1 MALVGIDVGTSGC
14 KVVAFTEGGEII
26 ASGYEE
32 YPFLTP
38 RSGWLELDPDKIW
51 EAVLNSL
58 KKVAAQTGDTIDA
71 IAVNSHGETL
81 IPLGRDGQVL
91 YRAIANFDTRSE
103 RYVDFWKERL
113 DPFQIFQI
121 TGMPLHGM
129 YTVNKILWLRDE
141 KPDIFEKVDKFCCVE
156 DFVLHR
162 LTGEEPVIDYSL
174 AARTMMLDVVHK
186 KWSDEILHLASL
198 DKDKLPRLSPSGEE
212 VGHLRPSLAQE
223 LGLSSIVMV
232 ATGGHDQPCGVLGC
246 GVRKEGEAMY
256 GMGTSDC
263 VALNLGEKPRL
274 TQEMMEN
281 GFCCYPHVVKDS
293 YLTLSY
299 IASGGSVLRWFRDT
313 FGGEEK
319 EIAKKEGKDP
329 YQVLIDTIPS
339 HPSSLFLLPHLA
351 GSGTP
356 YLDGY
361 SRGTLL
367 GLTFEASKGEIV
379 RTILESLTY
388 EMKINLDLWEEFGI
402 PLYNL
407 RAVGGGA
414 RSTRWLQIRADILQ
428 KPLFPLFTEEAVALG
443 SAMLGGKAR
452 GIFSNLDEA
461 IAAMVRFG
469 KEVSP
474 SPDKKEAY
482 QLRYKIYQKIYGAV
496 REINEEIS
504 KLL

>member
-1 MALVGIDVGTSGC
+1 LALVGIDVGTSGC

>member
-1 MALVGIDVGTSGC
+1 MGIDVGTSGC

>member
-1 MALVGIDVGTSGC
+1 MGIDVGTSGC
-14 KVVAFTEGGEII
+14 KVVAFTEDGEIL

-38 RSGWLELDPDKIW
+38 RPGWLELDPEKIW
-51 EAVLNSL
+51 GAVINSL
-58 KKVAAQTGDTIDA
+58 KKAVNKIGDTIDA
-71 IAVNSHGETL
+71 IGVNSHGETL
-81 IPLGRDGQVL
+81 IPLGSDGRAL
-91 YRAIANFDTRSE
+91 YQAIANFDTRAE
-103 RYVDFWKERL
+103 GYVDFWRERL
-113 DPFQIFQI
+113 NPLQIFQI

-129 YTVNKILWLRDE
+129 YTVNKILWLKDE
-141 KPDIFEKVDKFCCVE
+141 RPDIFEKVDKFCCVE
-156 DFVLHR
+156 DFILHR
-162 LTGEEPVIDYSL
+162 LTGEEPTIDYSL

-186 KWSDEILHLASL
+186 KWSDEILRLASL
-198 DKDKLPRLSPSGEE
+198 DKNKLPHLLPSGEA
-212 VGHLRPSLAQE
+212 VGHLRSSLAQE
-223 LGLSSIVMV
+223 LGLASSVVV

-263 VALNLGEKPRL
+263 VALNLGEKPLL
-274 TQEMMEN
+274 TREMMEN
-281 GFCCYPHVVKDS
+281 GFCCYPHVVENS

-319 EIAKKEGKDP
+319 EIAKREGKDP

-339 HPSSLFLLPHLA
+339 HPASLFLLPHLA

-361 SRGTLL
+361 SRGAFL
-367 GLTFEASKGEIV
+367 GLTLGANKGEVV
-379 RTILESLTY
+379 RAILESLTY

-452 GIFSNLDEA
+452 GVFSNLDEA
-461 IAAMVRFG
+461 VEAMVRFG
-469 KEVSP
+469 KEISP
-474 SPDKKEAY
+474 SSDEKEAY

-496 REINEEIS
+496 KEINEEIS
-504 KLL
+504 KSL

>member
-14 KVVAFTEGGEII
+14 KVVAFTEGGEIL

-38 RSGWLELDPDKIW
+38 RPGWLELDPEKIW
-51 EAVLNSL
+51 EAVINSL
-58 KKVAAQTGDTIDA
+58 AKVVEQTEDAIDA
-71 IAVNSHGETL
+71 IAVSSHGETL
-81 IPLGRDGQVL
+81 IPLGKDGQVL
-91 YRAIANFDTRSE
+91 YGAIANFDTRAE
-103 RYVDFWKERL
+103 GYVDFWREHL
-113 DPFQIFQI
+113 NPFQIFQI

-129 YTVNKILWLRDE
+129 YTVNKILWLKDQR
-141 KPDIFEKVDKFCCVE
+141 PDIFEKVDKFCCVE

-174 AARTMMLDVVHK
+174 AARTMMLDVVQK
-186 KWSDEILHLASL
+186 EWSDDILRLASL
-198 DKDKLPRLSPSGEE
+198 DKDRLPRLLPSGEE
-212 VGHLRPSLAQE
+212 VGHLRSSLAQD
-223 LGLSSIVMV
+223 LGLSSSVVV

-263 VALNLGEKPRL
+263 VALNLGRKPLL
-274 TQEMMEN
+274 TQEMMKN
-281 GFCCYPHVVKDS
+281 GFCCYPHVVENS

-299 IASGGSVLRWFRDT
+299 IASGGSVLRWLRDT

-319 EIAKKEGKDP
+319 EIAKREGKDP

-339 HPSSLFLLPHLA
+339 HPASLFLLPHLA

-361 SRGTLL
+361 SRGALL
-367 GLTFEASKGEIV
+367 GLTLGASKGEVV
-379 RTILESLTY
+379 RAILESITY

-402 PLYNL
+402 PLYDL

-414 RSTRWLQIRADILQ
+414 RSTCWLQIRADILQ
-428 KPLFPLFTEEAVALG
+428 KPLLPLFTEEAVALG

-461 IAAMVRFG
+461 VAAMVKFG
-469 KEVSP
+469 KETSP

-482 QLRYKIYQKIYGAV
+482 QIRYQIYRKIYGAV
-496 REINEEIS
+496 REIHEEIS